1 MSYETRDGKEIKT
14 IAVEISDL
22 TRLINQFSKKLSYD
36 QLGDLDQLEYDIV
49 QSSDVLSVGD
59 QEVE

>member
-22 TRLINQFSKKLSYD
+22 TRLFNQFAKKLNYD
-36 QLGDLDQLEYDIV
+36 QLDELDKLERDIV
-49 QSSDVLSVGD
+49 DSSDVLSVRD
-59 QEVE
+59 